1 MRISSGVAESFP
13 LVRYTVPMHPPKV
26 QDSEVK
32 AVIRALTAGDTLPS
46 GAAVREALHD
56 RYGSRGG
63 VTRIYRLLTDERRRL
78 TPPPAPGSIEM
89 LQAELKA
96 MQGRAERAEERELA
110 HQDRW
115 AIEID
120 QLRQKLI
127 ALEPLAHQAHIAR
140 ETSES
145 LRHRLQAAEQRTALL
160 EQQLI
165 EIQARPEA

>member
-1 MRISSGVAESFP
+1 
-13 LVRYTVPMHPPKV
+13 MHPPKV

-96 MQGRAERAEERELA
+96 MQGRAERAEERESS
-110 HQDRW
+110 HQTRW
-115 AIEID
+115 AMEID
-120 QLRQKLI
+120 QLRQKLT
-127 ALEPLAHQAHIAR
+127 ALEPLAHHAR
-140 ETSES
+140 IDREMNER
-145 LRHRLQAAEQRTALL
+145 LRLQLQAAERRASLL

-165 EIQARPEA
+165 EIQALPQERESNSDDR